1 MPGIDQEEHVDFV
14 QLQTF
19 SPEGVKMQDD
29 EPVIEIEDANVQSPL
44 RRSSRVPKKGKWPSD
59 GSSDEEKGE
68 EIKKPATVKEKN
80 IKRLDPGI
88 EMSNDCNSEI
98 YACTSCDPETFP
110 PTSKY
115 LKLCWHF
122 QKVHSPSSEQQRA
135 KILRCQV
142 CKETFVDPI
151 AVKHHVLS
159 RHQVWP
165 LTQILLFPSCKTSET
180 GLY

>member
-1 MPGIDQEEHVDFV
+1 MPGIDQEEHIEFV
-14 QLQTF
+14 QLQKF
-19 SPEGVKMQDD
+19 SPEGVKIQD

-44 RRSSRVPKKGKWPSD
+44 RRSSRVPKKRKWPSD
-59 GSSDEEKGE
+59 ASSDEEKGE

-88 EMSNDCNSEI
+88 EMSNDCNPEI
-98 YACTSCDPETFP
+98 YACTSCSPETFP

-122 QKVHSPSSEQQRA
+122 QKVHSPSSEHQRA
-135 KILRCQV
+135 IILRCQV

-165 LTQILLFPSCKTSET
+165 LTQFFLFPFRKTST
-180 GLY
+180 VNIGF

>member
-1 MPGIDQEEHVDFV
+1 MPGIDQEEHIEFV
-14 QLQTF
+14 QLQKF

-44 RRSSRVPKKGKWPSD
+44 RRSSRVPKKRKWPSD

-88 EMSNDCNSEI
+88 EMSNDCNPEI

-135 KILRCQV
+135 KLLRCQV
-142 CKETFVDPI
+142 CKETFADPI
-151 AVKHHVLS
+151 AIKHHVLS

-165 LTQILLFPSCKTSET
+165 LTQIVLFPFRKTSKT
-180 GLY
+180 GFY